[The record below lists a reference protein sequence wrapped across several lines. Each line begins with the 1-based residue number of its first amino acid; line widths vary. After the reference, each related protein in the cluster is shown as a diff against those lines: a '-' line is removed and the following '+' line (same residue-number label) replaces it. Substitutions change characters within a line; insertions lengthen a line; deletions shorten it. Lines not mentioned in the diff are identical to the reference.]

1 MPQFR
6 QMPKDTVHVLIVT
19 ADNMTS
25 ELLKNAF
32 AHGQSGDF
40 TVETLTGNSQK
51 VISELEAHKAQV
63 ALISE
68 ELQDGPHAGV
78 KVLQKLWSS
87 QRTPSIMLLQGC
99 NPGCVV
105 NAFREGARGVFYR
118 TDSLKALSKCIRT
131 VHQGQIWAS
140 NEDLEHILNALSH
153 LKPLRFSN
161 SEGMP
166 LLTRR
171 EEDVVRLVAD
181 GLTNREIAKSLKV
194 KEHSIRNYLYR
205 IFDKLGVSTR
215 VELVLY
221 AFSQRDSDVPLRQRV
236 AYAGADGRM
245 HGEVPGDTGGS
256 NDEEL

>member
-1 MPQFR
+1 
-6 QMPKDTVHVLIVT
+6 
-19 ADNMTS
+19 MTG

-32 AHGQSGDF
+32 AHGQGGSF
-40 TVETLTGNSQK
+40 SVETLTGSSQN
-51 VISELEAHKAQV
+51 VMDELGAHKAQV

-68 ELQDGPHAGV
+68 ELEDGPHAGI
-78 KVLQKLWSS
+78 KVLQKLWAS
-87 QRTPSIMLLQGC
+87 QRIPAVMLLHC
-99 NPGCVV
+99 CKPECVV

-118 TDSLKALSKCIRT
+118 THSLKALSKCIRT

-140 NEDLEHILNALSH
+140 NEDLEHVLDALSH
-153 LKPLRFSN
+153 VKPLQFN
-161 SEGMP
+161 NAEGMP

-205 IFDKLGVSTR
+205 IFEKLGVSTR

-221 AFSQRDSDVPLRQRV
+221 VFSQRDRK
-236 AYAGADGRM
+236 
-245 HGEVPGDTGGS
+245 
-256 NDEEL
+256 N